1 MGYFIVSTGAGFLP
15 PTVVHW
21 LDWCHIMIP
30 VLRFAS
36 VFDISIRFV
45 AAKGNGHLNPIV
57 LAVILYHA
65 WWMREI
71 RCLVMTNAWMSAQQL
86 VSWFSTWCWNT
97 CIEIGFTPPIQINL
111 YLPRLLPGRGG
122 RSNIYVYEYMYTYI
136 VQGWG
141 SKFKRKNCTN
151 RHVRSITVPCY
162 YLQVPW
168 GAKRTS
174 TVRFSGATLLEMDE
188 KTWVPQWRECQRWQ
202 NLFWWW
208 FMTTW
213 MTWI

>member
-1 MGYFIVSTGAGFLP
+1 
-15 PTVVHW
+15 
-21 LDWCHIMIP
+21 MIP

-71 RCLVMTNAWMSAQQL
+71 RCLVMTNAWMGAQQL

-122 RSNIYVYEYMYTYI
+122 RSNIYMYMNICIHILCKVEAPSLTEKIAQIDMCDQSRYLATTCKCL
-136 VQGWG
+136 GE
-141 SKFKRKNCTN
+141 RKE
-151 RHVRSITVPCY
+151 
-162 YLQVPW
+162 LQPW
-168 GAKRTS
+168 GFQVQLCLKWMRKRGFHNDVSVKDGRTFFGGDS
-174 TVRFSGATLLEMDE
+174 WQLEWHE
-188 KTWVPQWRECQRWQ
+188 FR
-202 NLFWWW
+202 
-208 FMTTW
+208 
-213 MTWI
+213 